1 MEDIFKIKI
10 NTIKKAKSK
19 DKVASKQVSRIDS
32 LFRDDFLSFYFSKK
46 EKDDK

>member
-1 MEDIFKIKI
+1 MEDIFKIKVK
-10 NTIKKAKSK
+10 TIKKVKSK
-19 DKVASKQVSRIDS
+19 DKVESKQVSKIDS